1 MNNVHLE
8 KIFALMAKY
17 KSLKSRLG
25 AHFIYLSKLKQR
37 EEITKKIFALGSLV
51 NRACKGLTCS
61 K

>member
-8 KIFALMAKY
+8 KIFAPMAKY

-51 NRACKGLTCS
+51 N
-61 K
+61 